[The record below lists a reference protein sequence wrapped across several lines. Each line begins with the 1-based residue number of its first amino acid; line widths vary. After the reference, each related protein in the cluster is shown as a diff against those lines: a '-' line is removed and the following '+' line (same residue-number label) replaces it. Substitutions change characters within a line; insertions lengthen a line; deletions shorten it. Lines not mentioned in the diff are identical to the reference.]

1 MNEFTIEFRALRCTH
16 CNENGLEP
24 CPKCTL
30 KEEGEEEQK
39 KEEQKEKEEEKEKQ
53 MAKQEKQTKKREK
66 KEEEER
72 EEKEEEKER
81 EETEVEKEQEDKQK
95 QKEEGDQGMTAK
107 WEHDV
112 VVEQVQ
118 QTKIDTEEEEQIG
131 MMDIREEFEEER
143 FEEQW
148 KNEVED
154 QGKMDR
160 EGKDQGKKE
169 QEAVEDT

>member
-1 MNEFTIEFRALRCTH
+1 MI
-16 CNENGLEP
+16 
-24 CPKCTL
+24 
-30 KEEGEEEQK
+30 
-39 KEEQKEKEEEKEKQ
+39 
-53 MAKQEKQTKKREK
+53 
-66 KEEEER
+66 
-72 EEKEEEKER
+72 
-81 EETEVEKEQEDKQK
+81 
-95 QKEEGDQGMTAK
+95 AK